1 MTAVLQ
7 HQGELVNIKRTR
19 RLLRQM
25 GLEAIYP
32 KPNLSKM
39 TKTEVKRYPY
49 LLSGLNIATIN
60 HVWSTDITY
69 IRLEQGFVYL
79 VAVIDWYSHYVL
91 AWQISNTL
99 DVHFCLDALDLAL
112 NQGTPQIFNTDQGS
126 QFTSLSFTNALLS
139 RNIQISWDGR
149 GRALDNIFVERF
161 WRSLKYEEVYIKSY
175 SSVTEASLGIGN

>member
-1 MTAVLQ
+1 LTIDEKRKLIDPAHSQLTIQRQCELLGLNRASYYYQPARESDYNEYLMRKLDELYTQYPFYGVRKMTAVLQ
-7 HQGELVNIKRTR
+7 HQGELVNVKRIR

-79 VAVIDWYSHYVL
+79 VAVIDWYSR
-91 AWQISNTL
+91 
-99 DVHFCLDALDLAL
+99 
-112 NQGTPQIFNTDQGS
+112 P
-126 QFTSLSFTNALLS
+126 
-139 RNIQISWDGR
+139 
-149 GRALDNIFVERF
+149 
-161 WRSLKYEEVYIKSY
+161 K
-175 SSVTEASLGIGN
+175 